1 MAPAGPLDQA
11 RLTMHEVLAQA
22 VAAIFSLPDWAPRA
36 FRRAAVL
43 VLALIVIF
51 APDSFRAGVTTW
63 VRAETQVILM
73 RMAPVLEQALVT
85 TD

>member
-1 MAPAGPLDQA
+1 
-11 RLTMHEVLAQA
+11 MHEVLGQA
-22 VAAIFSLPDWAPRA
+22 VSAIFSLPDWTPRA
-36 FRRAAVL
+36 FRRAAAL

-63 VRAETQVILM
+63 VRAETQVILK
-73 RMAPVLEQALVT
+73 RMAPVLEPAPAI